1 MRNQKIL
8 AEIAEANYFQFVT
21 LIALVV
27 IAMVASPTVVVML
40 LSGAI
45 PDEQWTS
52 YSTGLLLF
60 LNLVILYAY
69 SLVKKVKAAR
79 AARGE

>member
-1 MRNQKIL
+1 MSKKKIL
-8 AEIAEANYFQFVT
+8 AEIAEAHSCQFVA

-27 IAMVASPTVVVML
+27 IAMVASPTVVLML

-45 PDEQWTS
+45 PEEQWTT
-52 YSTGLLLF
+52 YSVGLLLF
-60 LNLVILYAY
+60 LNLVTLYAF

-79 AARGE
+79 KARGE

>member
-1 MRNQKIL
+1 MRKKKIL

-21 LIALVV
+21 LIALVA

-40 LSGAI
+40 LSGAV
-45 PDEQWTS
+45 PEEQWTT
-52 YSTGLLLF
+52 YSVGLLLF
-60 LNLVILYAY
+60 LNLVTLYAF